1 MYYHFEILND
11 KPDNISCKS
20 IHFIRESHD
29 SSTNDRCVT
38 YERVWR
44 PNTHTECNHCKK
56 NTITSSIQSYNEMKH
71 VLISVGPLAN
81 RSGYNRT

>member
-1 MYYHFEILND
+1 MKKCEGQIPTQN
-11 KPDNISCKS
+11 
-20 IHFIRESHD
+20 
-29 SSTNDRCVT
+29 VT
-38 YERVWR
+38 IV
-44 PNTHTECNHCKK
+44 KK